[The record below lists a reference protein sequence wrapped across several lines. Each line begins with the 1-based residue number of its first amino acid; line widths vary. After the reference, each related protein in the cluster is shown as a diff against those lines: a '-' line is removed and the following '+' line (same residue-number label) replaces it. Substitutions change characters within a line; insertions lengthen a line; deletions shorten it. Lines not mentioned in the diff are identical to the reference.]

1 MDTDRLREL
10 LPHYVAM
17 LGALFLAIALVRVAV
32 GETSFW
38 MEMGV
43 ALVIAVAYR
52 PVVHYLGVAPDAW
65 TEG

>member
-1 MDTDRLREL
+1 MDTDRLVAL

-17 LGALFLAIALVRVAV
+17 LAALFLTIALVRVAV